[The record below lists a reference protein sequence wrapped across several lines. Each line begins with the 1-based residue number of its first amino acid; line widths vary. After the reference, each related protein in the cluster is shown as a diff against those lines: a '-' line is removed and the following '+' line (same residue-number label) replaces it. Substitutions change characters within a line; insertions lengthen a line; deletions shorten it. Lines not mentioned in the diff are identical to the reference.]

1 MWAITCVFNPE
12 GYRSRIRNY
21 RVFRDRLDLPLL
33 TVELAW
39 DAPFA
44 LGDGDAEILIQR
56 LGGARL
62 WQKERLLN
70 VAIQNLPAECA
81 QVVWVDADIV
91 FLEPRWTEMTQDL
104 LEQVPVVQPFSLVR
118 YLTPDRDVDRTRP
131 SAASIF
137 EKSRP
142 NPGWLEPSLDRG
154 SGSPA
159 PGHAWAARRRV
170 LDEIGL
176 LYDRCVIGGGDAA
189 FLCALTGEVD
199 ALIAMQGM
207 GAPQA
212 RHYRE
217 YAQKVYDPE
226 RPRIGHMPGI
236 IDHLWHGALENRTGR
251 ERYYALAR
259 AGFDPC
265 EDLEAG
271 ANGAWY
277 WKSDKPE
284 LHAFVRDYFARR
296 AEDEGLRDA
305 VPS

>member
-1 MWAITCVFNPE
+1 
-12 GYRSRIRNY
+12 
-21 RVFRDRLDLPLL
+21 
-33 TVELAW
+33 
-39 DAPFA
+39 
-44 LGDGDAEILIQR
+44 
-56 LGGARL
+56 
-62 WQKERLLN
+62 
-70 VAIQNLPAECA
+70 
-81 QVVWVDADIV
+81 
-91 FLEPRWTEMTQDL
+91 MTQDL

-118 YLTPDRDVDRTRP
+118 YLTPDGDVDRTRP
-131 SAASIF
+131 SAASIY
-137 EKSRP
+137 EGSRP

-176 LYDRCVIGGGDAA
+176 LYDHCVIGGGDAA

-212 RHYRE
+212 RRYRE

-226 RPRIGHMPGI
+226 RRRIGYLPGI

-265 EDLEAG
+265 EDLEVG
-271 ANGAWY
+271 AN
-277 WKSDKPE
+277 
-284 LHAFVRDYFARR
+284 ARGTGNR
-296 AEDEGLRDA
+296 TSRSSTRSCETTSRDA
-305 VPS
+305 PRMRVCATPFRRERPRSGPSPLNSRNGHRGRSGWPVAS